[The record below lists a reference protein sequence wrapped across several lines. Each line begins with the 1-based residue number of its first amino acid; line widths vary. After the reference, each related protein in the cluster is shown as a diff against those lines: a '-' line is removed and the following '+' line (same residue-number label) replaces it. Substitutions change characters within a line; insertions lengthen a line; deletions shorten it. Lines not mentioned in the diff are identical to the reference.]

1 MRIRLLG
8 TVLLIAA
15 VLAILLANEAHAAR
29 SWTGGCT
36 VAVDITPT
44 AQDLYGREIANALA
58 TVTLV
63 TGLAFE
69 PATDHADLTYQI
81 GDTSW
86 LGPDVLGYFDYDANA
101 ITLLPVVP
109 AQYQGQKPA
118 MRANVRARLVL
129 HETLHWLG
137 LDHDE
142 SWQSIMQPIITE
154 APAVMDSADFSRVRA
169 AGLANGCKA

>member
-8 TVLLIAA
+8 TALLIAA
-15 VLAILLANEAHAAR
+15 VLVILLASEAHAGRAW
-29 SWTGGCT
+29 SGGCT

-86 LGPDVLGYFDYDANA
+86 LGSSVLGYFGTIGILLGSLLGA
-101 ITLLPVVP
+101 IAYVL
-109 AQYQGQKPA
+109 ADR
-118 MRANVRARLVL
+118 RA
-129 HETLHWLG
+129 
-137 LDHDE
+137 
-142 SWQSIMQPIITE
+142 S
-154 APAVMDSADFSRVRA
+154 
-169 AGLANGCKA
+169 

>member
-8 TVLLIAA
+8 TALLIAA
-15 VLAILLANEAHAAR
+15 VLVILLASEAHAGRAW
-29 SWTGGCT
+29 SGGCT

-63 TGLAFE
+63 SGVTFE

-81 GDTSW
+81 GDTAW
-86 LGPDVLGYFDYDANA
+86 LGADVIGYFDYDTNA
-101 ITLLPVVP
+101 ITLLPVVA
-109 AQYQGQKPA
+109 AQYVGQRPA

-142 SWQSIMQPIITE
+142 SWESIMQPIITE